1 MLNVIIHIA
10 IDICYEHIWSDEK
23 MAKRK
28 NVDALTWQYDDYYPY
43 RLEQLDERAL
53 RKEYSRL
60 REIANRRLK
69 RLLASEYKETDIAK
83 EYAGGFAILA
93 AVEDLPREL
102 TKLARFVASERTSVT
117 GLHRIEKQTISTLHK
132 HGYTFVNSGNI
143 HQFGNFME
151 EMRQAGYG
159 KLYSSEFLANWW
171 SEQSKSKRDN
181 ADKLK
186 REFDNY
192 VSQNMDN

>member
-1 MLNVIIHIA
+1 
-10 IDICYEHIWSDEK
+10 

-28 NVDALTWQYDDYYPY
+28 NVDALTWQYDEYYPY
-43 RLEQLDERAL
+43 RLEQIDERAL

-69 RLLASEYKETDIAK
+69 RLLESEYKETDLAK

-93 AVEDLPREL
+93 EVEDLPREL

-117 GLHRIEKQTISTLHK
+117 GLKRIDKQTISTLHQ
-132 HGYTFVNSGNI
+132 HGYTFVNSKNVG
-143 HQFGNFME
+143 QFGAFME
-151 EMRQAGYG
+151 EMRQAGYS

-171 SEQSKSKRDN
+171 SEKGESKRDN
-181 ADKLK
+181 VEKLK
-186 REFDNY
+186 QEFDKY
-192 VSQNMDN
+192 VTENMDN

>member
-1 MLNVIIHIA
+1 
-10 IDICYEHIWSDEK
+10 

-69 RLLASEYKETDIAK
+69 RLLASEYKETDLAK

-93 AVEDLPREL
+93 EVEDLPREL
-102 TKLARFVASERTSVT
+102 TILARFVASERTSVT
-117 GLHRIEKQTISTLHK
+117 GLQRIEKQTISTLHQ
-132 HGYTFVNSGNI
+132 HGYTFVNAGNVG
-143 HQFGNFME
+143 QFGAFME
-151 EMRQAGYG
+151 EMRQAGYS
-159 KLYSSEFLANWW
+159 KIYSSEFLATWW
-171 SEQSKSKRDN
+171 SEQGKSKRSN

-186 REFDNY
+186 QEFDKY
-192 VSQNMDN
+192 VSKNMDN